1 MSKFIVFEGI
11 DGSGKSTLSKNIF
24 HILQNRNIDL
34 DLFRE
39 PTSFETGIELRKFL
53 QNKIHLSPE
62 EQMKLFIADRKES
75 VNRNILPGLQNKKFV
90 LLDRYYFSTAA
101 YQASSLN
108 SPMEILQRNLVENFP
123 KPNLIFFLDIDPE
136 LAMKRIHTNRD
147 EIDVFENLEK
157 LITIR
162 ENYLSI
168 LPKDTIF
175 LDASLSPE
183 ELTDIAI
190 NKIESG
196 K

>member
-53 QNKIHLSPE
+53 QNKIQLSPE

-136 LAMKRIHTNRD
+136 LATKRIHTNRD

-190 NKIESG
+190 KKIESG

>member
-1 MSKFIVFEGI
+1 
-11 DGSGKSTLSKNIF
+11 
-24 HILQNRNIDL
+24 
-34 DLFRE
+34 
-39 PTSFETGIELRKFL
+39 
-53 QNKIHLSPE
+53 
-62 EQMKLFIADRKES
+62 MKLFIADRKES

-190 NKIESG
+190 KKIESG